1 MVANPLSDITVN
13 EDATDS
19 TIDLS
24 NVFNDVDDNNASIT
38 TKSVTSSNNSLV
50 NASIVGNTLT
60 LNYQPNQ
67 SGSATI
73 TVTANSNGKTVDDVF
88 SVTVNPVDDFPVVA
102 NPLSDIT
109 VNEDAVN
116 SIIDLSNVFNDVD
129 DNNASITKSVTS
141 SDSSLVNASIVGNTL
156 TLDYQ
161 PNQSGSATI
170 TVTANSNGKT
180 VDDVFSTSVNPVNDP
195 PIITTL
201 DGNASSGI
209 SILENQISVIDV
221 NATDLE
227 GDILSYLISGG
238 LDQSKFDIN
247 SSTGELKFITN
258 PDFENPADSD
268 TNNIYLIEVTVRD
281 NGLGSPTDTQ
291 NIAITIIDANDPP
304 VVANAISDISL
315 NEDSSDTIINLENVF
330 NDQDDDNVSITKS
343 VVSSDTS
350 LVSASIV
357 GNTLTLDYQPNQSG
371 SATIT
376 VTANSNGQT
385 VNDVFSVNVNSVD
398 DAPTIANPQP
408 DFSVDE
414 DASNSNIDLSNVFND
429 VDNNNDAITKSVASS
444 DNSLITASIS
454 GNTLILNYQPNQNGT
469 ATISV
474 TANSNGQTVND
485 VFSVNVNPVDDHPVV
500 ANAIPDLSVN
510 ENSSVT
516 NINLSNVY
524 NDVDDDNASISKS
537 VTSSNPSLVSA
548 TVIGNTLTLSYQ
560 NNKTGNSTIT
570 VTGSSNGKT
579 VDDVFLANVLS
590 VNMAPVIT
598 SLDGNTSSEISIIE
612 NRASVTTIVA
622 TDPNGDNLS
631 YSIIGGSDQAKFNLN
646 VTSGVLNFTN
656 PPDYEKPTDLNSDNI
671 YTVQILVE
679 DDQTPSLSDSQLISV
694 IVMDDKTEDLDGD
707 GTPDHL
713 DDDKDG
719 DGFSNSDEMA
729 YGSDPRDPHSMA
741 NAPPTNLKTNAPLTI
756 AENQPIGA
764 VIGSLS
770 ALDRWRTR
778 PSR

>member
-1 MVANPLSDITVN
+1 M
-13 EDATDS
+13 
-19 TIDLS
+19 
-24 NVFNDVDDNNASIT
+24 
-38 TKSVTSSNNSLV
+38 
-50 NASIVGNTLT
+50 
-60 LNYQPNQ
+60 
-67 SGSATI
+67 
-73 TVTANSNGKTVDDVF
+73 
-88 SVTVNPVDDFPVVA
+88 
-102 NPLSDIT
+102 
-109 VNEDAVN
+109 
-116 SIIDLSNVFNDVD
+116 
-129 DNNASITKSVTS
+129 
-141 SDSSLVNASIVGNTL
+141 
-156 TLDYQ
+156 
-161 PNQSGSATI
+161 
-170 TVTANSNGKT
+170 
-180 VDDVFSTSVNPVNDP
+180 
-195 PIITTL
+195 
-201 DGNASSGI
+201 
-209 SILENQISVIDV
+209 
-221 NATDLE
+221 
-227 GDILSYLISGG
+227 
-238 LDQSKFDIN
+238 
-247 SSTGELKFITN
+247 
-258 PDFENPADSD
+258 
-268 TNNIYLIEVTVRD
+268 
-281 NGLGSPTDTQ
+281 
-291 NIAITIIDANDPP
+291 
-304 VVANAISDISL
+304 VANAISDISL

-350 LVSASIV
+350 LVTASIV

-376 VTANSNGQT
+376 VTGNSNGQT
-385 VNDVFSVNVNSVD
+385 VNDIFSVSLNPVD
-398 DAPTIANPQP
+398 DVPTVANPQP

-414 DASNSNIDLSNVFND
+414 DAANSNIDLSNVFND
-429 VDNNNDAITKSVASS
+429 VDNNNAAITKSVASS

-516 NINLSNVY
+516 NIDLSNVY

-548 TVIGNTLTLSYQ
+548 TILGNTLTLSYQ

-579 VDDVFLANVLS
+579 VDDVFLVNVLS

-671 YTVQILVE
+671 YTIQILVE

-729 YGSDPRDPHSMA
+729 YGSDPADPNSIA
-741 NAPPTNLKTNAPLTI
+741 NASPINLISLSSLEISENAPIGTKIGIFSATDTDTNSILKYSFTQGTGSQDNLLFSVS
-756 AENQPIGA
+756 ENGQLNSA
-764 VIGSLS
+764 VIFDYEKNASSFNIRIQVKDQYNASTEGVFSVYVKNVFEDLDGDGIEDHLDSDIDGDGVSNTEEILIGTNPNAPDSDKDGLTDGEEKTLGTNPLNADSDGDGTSDKVEKDLGINPLIKGFWPDPEAISIGYGWYRSKWFGDFYGTSNGWLYHLHHGWLYLEGKNQYDFWIYDQSLGWMYTGKNIYPYLFRHYILTWIYDQS
-770 ALDRWRTR
+770 SSSKRIFWNSNSSEYFSL
-778 PSR
+778 PKN